1 MTTESE
7 LNALAGR
14 LTKAQQDAIMCPHWH
29 GAGEPQI
36 ALVEGKIGL
45 PATFAHMFTLRW
57 DKLTPRALAVRE
69 HLIALWGKK
78 S

>member
-7 LNALAGR
+7 LIALAGK
-14 LTKAQQDAIMCPHWH
+14 LTKTQQDAIMYPHWQ
-29 GAGEPQI
+29 GAGESQI
-36 ALVEGKIGL
+36 ALVEGKLGL

-69 HLIALWGKK
+69 HLIALGEKK